1 MIRRPPRSTLFP
13 YTTLFRSHRL
23 QELVP
28 GRRPVLYA
36 GRGPAAAPAT
46 GILKIHEI
54 EQQTLVA
61 AALRSTT
68 TEESARE
75 TTRLTAAPAVPAPS
89 APSAAP
95 AAPAPGPATPMRRR
109 S

>member
-1 MIRRPPRSTLFP
+1 M
-13 YTTLFRSHRL
+13 
-23 QELVP
+23 

-36 GRGPAAAPAT
+36 GRRPAAAPAT
-46 GILKIHEI
+46 GIPKIHEI

-61 AALRSTT
+61 AALHSTT

-75 TTRLTAAPAVPAPS
+75 TTRLTAPATMTAPA
-89 APSAAP
+89 AAP
-95 AAPAPGPATPMRRR
+95 AATPAAAPAPGTPAAPASTPVPATPLRRR

>member
-46 GILKIHEI
+46 GIARIHEI

-61 AALRSTT
+61 AALHSTT

-75 TTRLTAAPAVPAPS
+75 TTRLTAAPAAPAPS
-89 APSAAP
+89 AAAAPP
-95 AAPAPGPATPMRRR
+95 AAPAPATPIRRR

>member
-1 MIRRPPRSTLFP
+1 MI
-13 YTTLFRSHRL
+13 
-23 QELVP
+23 

-36 GRGPAAAPAT
+36 GRPPSAAPAT
-46 GILKIHEI
+46 GIGKIHEI

-61 AALRSTT
+61 AALHSNT

-75 TTRLTAAPAVPAPS
+75 TTRLTAVLPAV
-89 APSAAP
+89 AA
-95 AAPAPGPATPMRRR
+95 AAAAAAADSPATAPIAPIRKR